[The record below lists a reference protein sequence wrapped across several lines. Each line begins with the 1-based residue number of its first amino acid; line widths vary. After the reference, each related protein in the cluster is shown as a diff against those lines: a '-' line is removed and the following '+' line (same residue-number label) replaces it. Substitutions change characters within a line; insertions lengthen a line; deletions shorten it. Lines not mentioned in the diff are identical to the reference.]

1 MRCKCP
7 RTEKSL
13 KEYFGTHQYETNF
26 WYDTPE
32 FKHVFE
38 CGCSVIHYYDDTP
51 GWHDDTWYVD
61 HTNCLSQNKN
71 RKMIEIY

>member
-13 KEYFGTHQYETNF
+13 KEYFGTHHYETNF

-38 CGCSVIHYYDDTP
+38 CGCAVTHYYDDTP
-51 GWHDDTWYVD
+51 GWHDDTWHVD
-61 HTNCLSQNKN
+61 HTNCLSQNKH